1 MEIDEIKQVEN
12 LLRRSFQQTDQA
24 SENIF
29 TTSTIIEFLS
39 KNGLEFNSVQEL
51 NSILKRLGF
60 SSVEISGQVD
70 RLWDIEY
77 SPW

>member
-1 MEIDEIKQVEN
+1 MQINDLEQVEN

-39 KNGLEFNSVQEL
+39 KNGIDFNSVQEL

-60 SSVEISGQVD
+60 SSVEMSGQVD

-77 SPW
+77 LPW